1 MPLCPALEGLQTTCP
16 CVLLSRAFKRL
27 LNHWGSTSFV
37 FSYWIHVLVGD
48 IFLIL
53 MTQNLTI
60 LKTTWVALPMLIS
73 QLTLLEPFSY
83 FTYGVINVPLLLRI
97 IFFPL
102 CPSSTVLGPPLLR
115 LAL

>member
-1 MPLCPALEGLQTTCP
+1 MFLLET
-16 CVLLSRAFKRL
+16 F
-27 LNHWGSTSFV
+27 
-37 FSYWIHVLVGD
+37 
-48 IFLIL
+48 FLIL
-53 MTQNLTI
+53 MTQILTI